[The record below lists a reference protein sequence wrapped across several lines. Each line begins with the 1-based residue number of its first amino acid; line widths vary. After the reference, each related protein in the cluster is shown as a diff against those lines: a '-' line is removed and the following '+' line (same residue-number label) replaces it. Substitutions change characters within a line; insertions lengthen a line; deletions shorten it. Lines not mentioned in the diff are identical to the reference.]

1 MEKRLRALKDIHLF
15 YSKQHIPVKGD
26 FDQIDVSLTTLRM
39 GEWMRFNIEFGLLPI
54 LGKTKVM
61 EIFKATANFST

>member
-1 MEKRLRALKDIHLF
+1 MERRLRALKDIHMF

-39 GEWMRFNIEFGLLPI
+39 GEWMRFNIEFGILPLI
-54 LGKTKVM
+54 GKNKVM
-61 EIFKATANFST
+61 DVFKQTANFST